1 MIFVLVIF
9 FPLVG
14 IATLL
19 ARRRVGYA
27 GAGHSRHD
35 IADRFAVAT
44 GALPALGLALMGRT
58 GWSVEVPWLFLGA
71 QFGLTMT
78 TQVFLLFTAILWTVA
93 GLYAGTYHRHDERRI
108 AFFLFFLLTLCGNLG
123 LVLARDGISFY
134 VFFALMTYAGYGL
147 VVHRRTAAAQ
157 KAANVYLM
165 MAIAGEL
172 LILAG
177 IWMAVYEAGSI
188 DLSAMRMAIAHSEHR
203 TVIMALLFA
212 GFGVKAGTVLVHMWL
227 PLAHPA
233 APTSASAVLSG
244 AMIKA
249 GLLGWIHFLPAGE
262 VALPV
267 WSNVLIGWGLF
278 SAFFGV
284 IVGVAQDDP
293 KTNLAYSSISQMG
306 VMTIALG
313 VGLSSPEA
321 WPAALSVLLVYAFSH
336 ALAKGTLFLGVGICR
351 GAGPERWKRLVA
363 IGGVF
368 LAAVAIAGAPMTG
381 GAIAKKALK
390 SVTSLAP
397 GPVSGLLEVLLP
409 LTAVAT
415 TVLLGRFLFLVWPT
429 TREPRS
435 VEHGMDLW
443 WSWIFILSAVAA
455 GVWTVVPWLAI
466 EVPLP
471 ALATADVW
479 DGVWPIAAG
488 AVLLMIAWLTQ
499 RRWPIRLH
507 LPPADVLWLVG
518 GVLRRSEAVWKA
530 RMENE
535 RQVMNLY
542 RPALTLLEERIG
554 RKQAATVEATLARR
568 HVTFAI
574 YVLMVVAIV
583 LAVMAG

>member
-1 MIFVLVIF
+1 MIFLLVISY
-9 FPLVG
+9 PLVG
-14 IATLL
+14 IAVLLTL
-19 ARRRVGYA
+19 RRLDPA
-27 GAGHSRHD
+27 GAGGRRHE
-35 IADRFAVAT
+35 IANRVAAAT
-44 GALPALGLALMGRT
+44 GALPALGLALLGRA
-58 GWSVEVPWLFLGA
+58 GWSAEVPWLALGA
-71 QFGLTMT
+71 QFGLTTT
-78 TQVFLLFTAILWTVA
+78 TQVFLLFTSILWMVA
-93 GLYAGTYHRHDERRI
+93 GLYAGSYHRHDERRI
-108 AFFLFFLLTLCGNLG
+108 AFFSFYLLTLCGNLG
-123 LVLARDGISFY
+123 LVLAQDGISFY

-147 VVHRRTAAAQ
+147 VVHRRSASARR
-157 KAANVYLM
+157 AANTYVV

-172 LILAG
+172 LILGG
-177 IWMAVYEAGSI
+177 IWLAVHEAGSI
-188 DLSAMRMAIAHSEHR
+188 DLAAMRTAIAHSGHQN
-203 TVIMALLFA
+203 VIIALLFV

-244 AMIKA
+244 TMIKA

-284 IVGVAQDDP
+284 VVGVAQDDP

-313 VGLSSPEA
+313 VGLSRPEA

-390 SVTSLAP
+390 NVSSFAH
-397 GPVSGLLEVLLP
+397 GPVSGMLEALLP

-415 TVLLGRFLFLVWPT
+415 TVLLGRFLLLVWPT
-429 TREPRS
+429 TREPKP

-443 WSWIFILSAVAA
+443 WSWVFILSVVAA
-455 GVWTVVPWLAI
+455 GVWTMVPWLAI
-466 EVPLP
+466 EIPLP
-471 ALATADVW
+471 ALATAYVW
-479 DGVWPIAAG
+479 DGIWPIAAG
-488 AVLLMIAWLTQ
+488 AVLLLTAWFVQ
-499 RRWPIRLH
+499 RRVPVRLH
-507 LPPADVLWLVG
+507 LPPGDVLWLLNG
-518 GVLRRSEAVWKA
+518 MLRRGKLAWAA

-535 RQVMNLY
+535 RDVLDLY
-542 RPALTLLEERIG
+542 RPMLTLLESRFG
-554 RKQAATVEATLARR
+554 RKQAASVEATLARR
-568 HVTFAI
+568 PVALAI
-574 YVLMVVAIV
+574 YVLMVIAIV